1 MNFFL
6 IAPLG
11 RNNVPAVTAAVCS
24 LLSEKGCGIYAAAPD
39 IGHFPP
45 QVVITD
51 AATVCSQCDMILC
64 IGGDGTIIDGAH
76 YSAGFGLPVLGI
88 NAGRLGFLAQVE
100 PRQAD
105 KAFDRILNGDYTI
118 EERFGLSL
126 SRESRAGE
134 ELLVSYALNDI
145 VLTKPVTTNI
155 IDLTIDCAGRRL
167 GAYTA
172 DGLILSTPTGST
184 AYSLSA
190 GGPVIDPGLQAIS
203 IVPICPHS
211 ISVRPIVI
219 SGERT
224 VTIRCRQA
232 MCITEDGRERINILP
247 DSAVTVR
254 RSQRAARLVSF
265 GEYEFFEILS
275 NKLLQRG

>member
-1 MNFFL
+1 M
-6 IAPLG
+6 
-11 RNNVPAVTAAVCS
+11 
-24 LLSEKGCGIYAAAPD
+24 
-39 IGHFPP
+39 
-45 QVVITD
+45 
-51 AATVCSQCDMILC
+51 
-64 IGGDGTIIDGAH
+64 
-76 YSAGFGLPVLGI
+76 
-88 NAGRLGFLAQVE
+88 
-100 PRQAD
+100 
-105 KAFDRILNGDYTI
+105 
-118 EERFGLSL
+118 
-126 SRESRAGE
+126 
-134 ELLVSYALNDI
+134 
-145 VLTKPVTTNI
+145 LTKPVTTNI

-219 SGERT
+219 SGERA

-254 RSQRAARLVSF
+254 RHP
-265 GEYEFFEILS
+265 
-275 NKLLQRG
+275 

>member
-24 LLSEKGCGIYAAAPD
+24 LLSEKGCGIYAAAPAS
-39 IGHFPP
+39 GHFPP
-45 QVVITD
+45 QVAITD
-51 AATVCSQCDMILC
+51 EATVCSQCDMILC

-155 IDLTIDCAGRRL
+155 IDLTIDCDGRRL

>member
-1 MNFFL
+1 M
-6 IAPLG
+6 
-11 RNNVPAVTAAVCS
+11 
-24 LLSEKGCGIYAAAPD
+24 
-39 IGHFPP
+39 
-45 QVVITD
+45 
-51 AATVCSQCDMILC
+51 
-64 IGGDGTIIDGAH
+64 
-76 YSAGFGLPVLGI
+76 
-88 NAGRLGFLAQVE
+88 
-100 PRQAD
+100 
-105 KAFDRILNGDYTI
+105 
-118 EERFGLSL
+118 
-126 SRESRAGE
+126 
-134 ELLVSYALNDI
+134 
-145 VLTKPVTTNI
+145 LTKPVTNNI
-155 IDLTIDCAGRRL
+155 IDLTIDCDGRRL

-219 SGERT
+219 SGERA

>member
-6 IAPLG
+6 VAPLG

-39 IGHFPP
+39 SGHFPP

-105 KAFDRILNGDYTI
+105 KAFDRILNGDRVFWLRETS
-118 EERFGLSL
+118 SL
-126 SRESRAGE
+126 LYRA
-134 ELLVSYALNDI
+134 A
-145 VLTKPVTTNI
+145 
-155 IDLTIDCAGRRL
+155 
-167 GAYTA
+167 
-172 DGLILSTPTGST
+172 
-184 AYSLSA
+184 LSA
-190 GGPVIDPGLQAIS
+190 SLP
-203 IVPICPHS
+203 
-211 ISVRPIVI
+211 
-219 SGERT
+219 ER
-224 VTIRCRQA
+224 
-232 MCITEDGRERINILP
+232 L
-247 DSAVTVR
+247 SA
-254 RSQRAARLVSF
+254 
-265 GEYEFFEILS
+265 E
-275 NKLLQRG
+275 